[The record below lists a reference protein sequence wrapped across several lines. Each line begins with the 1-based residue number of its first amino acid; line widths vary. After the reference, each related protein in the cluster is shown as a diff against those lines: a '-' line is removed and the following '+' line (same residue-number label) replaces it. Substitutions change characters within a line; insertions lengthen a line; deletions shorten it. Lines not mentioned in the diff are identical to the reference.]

1 MKACEECTRRDFI
14 IAASA
19 GACAL
24 GLGYAWSGE
33 LSAAPAP
40 PAHKARY
47 WEKLKKG
54 VVHCT
59 LCPKNCHVPDGKRGA
74 CEVRENRGGSY
85 YTLVY
90 SNPCTYHND
99 PIEKKP
105 LYHYLPGTN
114 AFSIATAGCNIE
126 CRFCQNWQISQ
137 ARPSQLRSFD
147 MPPEEVIRLTKK
159 AGSPTIAYT
168 YSEPVI
174 FTEYMYDTAA
184 LARKQ
189 GLGNVMISNGYI
201 QEQPMRD
208 LCDVLSAVK
217 VDLKAFTEEF
227 YRDLCS
233 GELQPVLDT
242 LKLLKR
248 VGMWN
253 EIVVLLV
260 PTKNDSAGEIDRMTK
275 WIVENLGPG
284 VPVHF
289 TRFHPCYKIT
299 NLPPTPIE
307 TLERA
312 RKIAMSNGVH
322 FAYLGNV
329 PGHPGNNTYCPRCG
343 HLLVKRI
350 GYHVSMEGLKDG
362 KCKYCGC
369 PIPGV
374 WYKADV

>member
-1 MKACEECTRRDFI
+1 MKVREEYTRRDFI
-14 IAASA
+14 VAASA
-19 GACAL
+19 GAGACVL
-24 GLGYAWSGE
+24 GLGYVWSGE
-33 LSAAPAP
+33 LSAASPAP
-40 PAHKARY
+40 AHEARY
-47 WEKLKKG
+47 YEKLKKG
-54 VVHCT
+54 LVHCT
-59 LCPKNCHVPDGKRGA
+59 LCPKNCCVPDGKRGA
-74 CEVRENRGGSY
+74 CGVRENRGGKY

-126 CRFCQNWQISQ
+126 CKFCQNWQISQ
-137 ARPSQLRSFD
+137 ARPEEIRSYK

-184 LARKQ
+184 LAKKQ
-189 GLGNVMISNGYI
+189 GIGNVMISNGYI
-201 QEQPMRD
+201 QEEPLRD
-208 LCDVLSAVK
+208 LCSVLSAVK
-217 VDLKAFTEEF
+217 IDLKAFTEDF
-227 YRDLCS
+227 YSNLCS

-242 LKLLKR
+242 LKRLKKS
-248 VGMWN
+248 GMWF

-260 PTKNDSAGEIDRMTK
+260 TTKNDSPEEIGRMTK
-275 WIVENLGPG
+275 WVVENLGPD

-289 TRFHPCYKIT
+289 SRFHPCYKIT

-312 RKIAMSNGVH
+312 RKIAMANGVH

-329 PGHPGNNTYCPRCG
+329 PGNPANNTFCPRCG
-343 HLLVKRI
+343 KMLVQRI
-350 GYHVSMEGLKDG
+350 GYHISMDGLKDG
-362 KCKYCGC
+362 KCRYCGC
-369 PIPGV
+369 PIPGI
-374 WYKADV
+374 WYRS